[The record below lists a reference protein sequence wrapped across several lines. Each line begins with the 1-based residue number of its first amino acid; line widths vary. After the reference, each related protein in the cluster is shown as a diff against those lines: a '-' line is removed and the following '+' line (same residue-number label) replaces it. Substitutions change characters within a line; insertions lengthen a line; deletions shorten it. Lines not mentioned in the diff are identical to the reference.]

1 MSSVLSEALGNISEK
16 GDTSP
21 LSEVRRLLLL
31 MGWEP
36 PTLNTEI
43 NIQDS
48 YVPRSTHSPSP
59 SALTWHFLC
68 LVSCS
73 FFLMQCG

>member
-1 MSSVLSEALGNISEK
+1 MSSVLSEALGNLSEK

-36 PTLNTEI
+36 VCKC
-43 NIQDS
+43 D
-48 YVPRSTHSPSP
+48 
-59 SALTWHFLC
+59 C
-68 LVSCS
+68 
-73 FFLMQCG
+73 